1 MNESNFNEIMLTF
14 NYFLVL
20 LSNRGKV
27 FKVWNM
33 GESWRIFLLFAVFY
47 FEAFSLSDC
56 VLQILLYFTFF
67 VIILTCNEDGFDV
80 KVSKGIFLD

>member
-1 MNESNFNEIMLTF
+1 
-14 NYFLVL
+14 
-20 LSNRGKV
+20 
-27 FKVWNM
+27 M

-56 VLQILLYFTFF
+56 VLQIFLYFIFF

-80 KVSKGIFLD
+80 KVWKSLKGLGQKKQSF